1 MRPVCIIFAEVIKTN
16 TIMKDFFK
24 YMSATVV
31 GLIVFSVLTG
41 IIGAMCVVG
50 MIASGSAT
58 KDVSDNSVMVINMS
72 GMLDE
77 RSQSSF
83 IDELGGSS
91 VGTIGLDDVLGAIR
105 KAKGNDKIKGIYIE
119 AGMLSADSYASLAAM
134 RNALLDFRK
143 SGKWIIAYGDV
154 YTQGCYYVASAA
166 DKVLLNPSGQVDW
179 HGIASQPIFLKDLM
193 AKFGVKMQLA
203 KVGTYKSA
211 PEMYT
216 ADKMS
221 DANREQVT
229 AYVNGIWQNVCKE
242 VAESRKIS
250 VKALNDYADNFIT
263 LSDPKDYVKYKLVDK
278 LVYTDQIKAEINK
291 MLKKDTDDDI
301 NTVGLAEMKAVKSDE
316 GKGGKIAVYYAYGNI
331 VDNAAGGMLSDEHN
345 IVGKTV
351 CDDLEALMDD
361 DDVKAVVLR
370 INSGGGSAY
379 ASEQIWHYV
388 EMLKKKKPVVVSMG
402 GMAASGGYYI
412 SSGANWIVA
421 EPTTLTG
428 SIGIFGMFPDMSE
441 LLTQKLGVKFDEVK
455 TNKFSAFGT
464 PARPFNEEEMRYLGN
479 YIDRGYALFR
489 SRVAQGRKM
498 STAQV
503 EKIAQGRVWLG
514 QDALKIKIVDE
525 LGGLDK
531 AVAKAAQLAKLKEY
545 HTSAYPGKTDWI
557 DQLLNKASGGTYVK
571 AKAREVLGEYYEP
584 FMLLKDINNQSAIQ
598 ARIPFDPNI
607 K

>member
-1 MRPVCIIFAEVIKTN
+1 
-16 TIMKDFFK
+16 MKDFFK

-83 IDELGGSS
+83 IDELGGGS

-179 HGIASQPIFLKDLM
+179 HGIASQPVFLKDLM

-216 ADKMS
+216 ADRMS

-514 QDALKIKIVDE
+514 QDALKIKLVDE

>member
-1 MRPVCIIFAEVIKTN
+1 
-16 TIMKDFFK
+16 MKDFFK

-31 GLIVFSVLTG
+31 GLIVFTLLTG
-41 IIGAMCVVG
+41 VIGAMCIVG
-50 MIASGSAT
+50 MIASGSSA
-58 KDVSDNSVMVINMS
+58 KDVSENSVMVLNMS

-77 RSQSSF
+77 RSESSF
-83 IDELGGSS
+83 MDELNGGT
-91 VGTIGLDDVLGAIR
+91 VGTIGLDDVLEAID
-105 KAKGNDKIKGIYIE
+105 KAKDNDKIKGIYIE
-119 AGMLSADSYASLAAM
+119 AGMLSADSYASLAAI
-134 RNALLDFRK
+134 RNALLDFKK
-143 SGKWIIAYGDV
+143 SGKWIVAYGDV
-154 YTQGCYYVASAA
+154 YTQGTYYVASVA
-166 DKVLLNPSGQVDW
+166 DKVFLNPSGQIDW
-179 HGIASQPIFLKDLM
+179 HGISSQPVFLKDLM

-229 AYVNGIWQNVCKE
+229 AYVNGIWQNVCKA
-242 VAESRKIS
+242 VSESRKIS
-250 VKALNDYADNFIT
+250 VEQLNAYADNFIT
-263 LSDPKDYVKYKLVDK
+263 LNDPKDFVKYKFVDK
-278 LVYTDQIKAEINK
+278 LIYTDQIDTEINK
-291 MLKKDTDDDI
+291 LLKQDADDNI
-301 NTVGLAEMKAVKSDE
+301 NTVSLAEMKVVKSKE
-316 GKGGKIAVYYAYGNI
+316 EKGEEIAVYYAYGNI
-331 VDNAAGGMLSDEHN
+331 VDNATGGMLSNEHN
-345 IVGKTV
+345 IVSKTV
-351 CDDLEALMDD
+351 CDDLKALMDD

-388 EMLKKKKPVVVSMG
+388 EMLKKEKPVVVSMG

-428 SIGIFGMFPDMSE
+428 SIGIFGMFPDFSG
-441 LLTQKLGVKFDEVK
+441 LLTEKLGVKFDEVK
-455 TNKFSAFGT
+455 TNKHSAFGT
-464 PARPFNEEEMRYLGN
+464 PARPFNEEEMMYLNN

-498 STAQV
+498 KVEQV

-514 QDALKIKIVDE
+514 QDALKVKLVDE

-545 HTSAYPGKTDWI
+545 HTAAYPGKTSWV
-557 DQLLNKASGGTYVK
+557 DQLLNNLSGESYIN
-571 AKAREVLGEYYEP
+571 AQARQALGEYYEP
-584 FMLLKDINNQSAIQ
+584 FMLMKDINNQSAIQ
-598 ARIPFDPNI
+598 ARIPFKLNI

>member
-1 MRPVCIIFAEVIKTN
+1 
-16 TIMKDFFK
+16 MKDFFK

-83 IDELGGSS
+83 IDELGGGS

-179 HGIASQPIFLKDLM
+179 HGIASQPVFLKDLM

-216 ADKMS
+216 ADRMS

-464 PARPFNEEEMRYLGN
+464 PARPFNEDEMRYLGN

-514 QDALKIKIVDE
+514 QDALKIKLVDE

>member
-1 MRPVCIIFAEVIKTN
+1 
-16 TIMKDFFK
+16 MKDFFK

-31 GLIVFSVLTG
+31 GLIVFTLITG
-41 IIGAMCVVG
+41 IIGAMCIVG
-50 MIASGSAT
+50 MIASGSSA
-58 KDVSDNSVMVINMS
+58 KDVSDNSVMVINLS
-72 GMLDE
+72 GMLNE
-77 RSQSSF
+77 RSESTF
-83 IDELGGSS
+83 MDEIGGNT
-91 VGTIGLDDVLGAIR
+91 VGTIGLDDVLAAID
-105 KAKGNDKIKGIYIE
+105 KAEGNDKIKGIYIE
-119 AGMLSADSYASLAAM
+119 AGMLSADSYASLTAI
-134 RNALLDFRK
+134 RNALLDFKK
-143 SGKWIIAYGDV
+143 SGKWIVAYGDV
-154 YTQGCYYVASAA
+154 YTQGVYYVASVA
-166 DKVLLNPSGQVDW
+166 DKVFLNPSGQVDW

-203 KVGTYKSA
+203 KVGAYKSA
-211 PEMYT
+211 PEMFT

-229 AYVNGIWQNVCKE
+229 AYINGLWQNICKG
-242 VAESRKIS
+242 VSESRKIS
-250 VKALNDYADNFIT
+250 VAQLNAYADSFVT
-263 LSDPKDYVKYKLVDK
+263 LSDAKDFVKYKFVDK
-278 LVYTDQIKAEINK
+278 LIYTDGIKAEINK
-291 MLKKDTDDDI
+291 LLKNEADDDI
-301 NTVGLAEMKAVKSDE
+301 NTVSLADMKVVK
-316 GKGGKIAVYYAYGNI
+316 GKEDKGEEIAVYYAYGDI
-331 VDNAAGGMLSDEHN
+331 VDSETGGMMSSGHS

-351 CDDLEALMDD
+351 CQDLEDLMED

-455 TNKFSAFGT
+455 TNRHSAFGT
-464 PARPFNEEEMRYLGN
+464 PARPFNEEEMRYLN
-479 YIDRGYALFR
+479 KYIDRGYNLFR
-489 SRVAQGRKM
+489 QRVAQGRKM
-498 STAQV
+498 KVENV

-514 QDALKIKIVDE
+514 QDALKIKLVDE

-531 AVAKAAQLAKLKEY
+531 AIAKAAQLAKLKEY
-545 HTSAYPGKTDWI
+545 HTSAYPGKVDWL
-557 DQLLNKASGGTYVK
+557 DQLLNKTSGGSYIK
-571 AKAREVLGEYYEP
+571 AQMRQSLGEYYEP
-584 FMLLKDINNQSAIQ
+584 FMLLKDMNNHSAIQ
-598 ARIPFDPNI
+598 ARVPFMMNI

>member
-1 MRPVCIIFAEVIKTN
+1 
-16 TIMKDFFK
+16 MKDFFK

-31 GLIVFSVLTG
+31 GLIVFTLITG
-41 IIGAMCVVG
+41 IIGAMCIVG
-50 MIASGSAT
+50 MIASGSSA
-58 KDVSDNSVMVINMS
+58 KDVSDNSVMVINLS
-72 GMLDE
+72 GMLNE
-77 RSQSSF
+77 RSESTF
-83 IDELGGSS
+83 MDEIGGNT
-91 VGTIGLDDVLGAIR
+91 VGTIGLDDVLAAID
-105 KAKGNDKIKGIYIE
+105 KAEGNDKIKGIYIE
-119 AGMLSADSYASLAAM
+119 AGMLSADSYASLTAI
-134 RNALLDFRK
+134 RNALLDFKK
-143 SGKWIIAYGDV
+143 SGKWIVAYGDV
-154 YTQGCYYVASAA
+154 YTQGVYYVASVA
-166 DKVLLNPSGQVDW
+166 DKVFLNPSGQVDW

-203 KVGTYKSA
+203 KVGAYKSA
-211 PEMYT
+211 PEMFT

-229 AYVNGIWQNVCKE
+229 AYINGLWQNVCKG
-242 VAESRKIS
+242 VSESRKIS
-250 VKALNDYADNFIT
+250 VAQLNAYADSFVT
-263 LSDPKDYVKYKLVDK
+263 LSDAKDFVKYKFVDK
-278 LVYTDQIKAEINK
+278 LIYTDGIKAEINK
-291 MLKKDTDDDI
+291 LLKNEADDDI
-301 NTVGLAEMKAVKSDE
+301 NTVSLADMKVVK
-316 GKGGKIAVYYAYGNI
+316 GKEDKGEEIAVYYAYGDI
-331 VDNAAGGMLSDEHN
+331 VDSETGGMMSSGHS

-351 CDDLEALMDD
+351 CQDLEDLMED

-455 TNKFSAFGT
+455 TNRHSAFGT
-464 PARPFNEEEMRYLGN
+464 PARPFNEEEMRYLN
-479 YIDRGYALFR
+479 KYIDRGYNLFR
-489 SRVAQGRKM
+489 QRVAQGRKM
-498 STAQV
+498 KVENV

-514 QDALKIKIVDE
+514 QDALKIKLVDE

-531 AVAKAAQLAKLKEY
+531 AIAKAAQLAKLKEY
-545 HTSAYPGKTDWI
+545 HTSAYPGKVDWL
-557 DQLLNKASGGTYVK
+557 DQLLNKTSGGSYIK
-571 AKAREVLGEYYEP
+571 AQMRQSLGEYYEP
-584 FMLLKDINNQSAIQ
+584 FMLLKDMNNQSAIQ
-598 ARIPFDPNI
+598 ARVPFMMNI

>member
-1 MRPVCIIFAEVIKTN
+1 
-16 TIMKDFFK
+16 MKDFFK

-31 GLIVFSVLTG
+31 GLIVFTLITG
-41 IIGAMCVVG
+41 VIGAMCIVG
-50 MIASGSAT
+50 MIASGSSA
-58 KDVSDNSVMVINMS
+58 KDVSDNSVMVINLS
-72 GMLDE
+72 GMLAE
-77 RSQSSF
+77 RSESTF
-83 IDELGGSS
+83 MDEISGSTL
-91 VGTIGLDDVLGAIR
+91 GTIGLDDVLSAID
-105 KAKGNDKIKGIYIE
+105 KAKSNDKIKGIYIE
-119 AGMLSADSYASLAAM
+119 AGMLSADSYASLTAI
-134 RNALLDFRK
+134 RNALLDFKK
-143 SGKWIIAYGDV
+143 SGKWIVTYGDV
-154 YTQGCYYVASAA
+154 YTQGVYYVASVA
-166 DKVLLNPSGQVDW
+166 DKIFLNPSGQVDW

-211 PEMYT
+211 PEMFT

-229 AYVNGIWQNVCKE
+229 VYINGLWQNVCKG
-242 VAESRKIS
+242 VSESRKIS
-250 VKALNDYADNFIT
+250 VAQLNAYADNFIT
-263 LSDPKDYVKYKLVDK
+263 FADAKDLVKYKFVDK
-278 LVYTDQIKAEINK
+278 LVYTDGIKAEINK
-291 MLKKDTDDDI
+291 LLKQDADDDVK
-301 NTVGLAEMKAVKSDE
+301 TVSLTDMKVVKGNE
-316 GKGGKIAVYYAYGNI
+316 KKGEEIAVYYAYGDI
-331 VDNAAGGMLSDEHN
+331 VDVEAGGMMSGGHN

-351 CDDLEALMDD
+351 CQDLENLMED

-455 TNKFSAFGT
+455 TNRHSAFGT
-464 PARPFNEEEMRYLGN
+464 PARPFNEEEMRYLN
-479 YIDRGYALFR
+479 SYIDRGYNLFR
-489 SRVAQGRKM
+489 QRVAQGRKM
-498 STAQV
+498 KVADV
-503 EKIAQGRVWLG
+503 ENIAQGRVWLG
-514 QDALKIKIVDE
+514 QDALKIKLVDE

-531 AVAKAAQLAKLKEY
+531 AIAKAAQLAKLKEY
-545 HTSAYPGKTDWI
+545 HTSAYPGKTDWL
-557 DQLLNKASGGTYVK
+557 DQLLNQTSGGSYIK
-571 AKAREVLGEYYEP
+571 AQMRQSLGEYYEP
-584 FMLLKDINNQSAIQ
+584 FMLLKNISNQSAIQ
-598 ARIPFDPNI
+598 ARVPFMMNI